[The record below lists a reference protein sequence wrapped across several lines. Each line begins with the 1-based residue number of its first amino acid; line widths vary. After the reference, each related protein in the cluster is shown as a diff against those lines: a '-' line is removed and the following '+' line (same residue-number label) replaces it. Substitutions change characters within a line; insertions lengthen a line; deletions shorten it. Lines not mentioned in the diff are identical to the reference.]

1 MIEFAHAADAA
12 AQPNTW
18 MAILPWIG
26 IFALMYFM
34 MIRPQQKQEKNRQA
48 MISELKKGDRVLLSS
63 GLYGKVVKPGENVF
77 TIELAKGVQV
87 EVARNAI
94 AAKAPEGAEAAAEA
108 PKAE

>member
-1 MIEFAHAADAA
+1 MSTIIVLVLMF
-12 AQPNTW
+12 
-18 MAILPWIG
+18 L
-26 IFALMYFM
+26 IFYFLL
-34 MIRPQQKQEKNRQA
+34 IRPQQKQEKNRQA

-63 GLYGKVVKPGENVF
+63 GLYGKVVKPGESVF